1 MVKLQLLNAGPK
13 EISLIQHL
21 ADKIWKA
28 HYPSIIGM
36 EQVDYMLNRF
46 YSEESML
53 EQMHLGQQFFLVELD
68 NERVGFLSVSLV
80 NEKEYFLNKF
90 YIDADL
96 HRKGIGTAVFDQ
108 LLKQVG
114 DNVKT
119 LRLQVNR
126 QNYKPINFYF
136 KLGFVIEKI
145 ADFDIGDGYFMNDFV
160 MVWHAK

>member
-21 ADKIWKA
+21 ADKIWRA

-68 NERVGFLSVSLV
+68 NERVGFLAVSLV
-80 NEKEYFLNKF
+80 NEKEYFLNKQQLMQLKKEKNQKR
-90 YIDADL
+90 IKDSKKA
-96 HRKGIGTAVFDQ
+96 HRS
-108 LLKQVG
+108 
-114 DNVKT
+114 
-119 LRLQVNR
+119 
-126 QNYKPINFYF
+126 
-136 KLGFVIEKI
+136 
-145 ADFDIGDGYFMNDFV
+145 
-160 MVWHAK
+160 